1 MGERSRELSGVCFLR
16 ILMSFMKAYDLIF
29 SQEPYIQYHNLKD
42 EDSSSELRGDINL
55 QSIASFHI
63 FLLSLIILAHTSH
76 AAAAAATAKSL
87 Q

>member
-1 MGERSRELSGVCFLR
+1 
-16 ILMSFMKAYDLIF
+16 MSFMKAYDLIF